1 MVKTLDQIV
10 PDFKDALRIGVM
22 DSARLIVSDLKEKG
36 PYWTGLFER
45 SWVIRSGKTTIPG
58 LFPTFPQFQMSKSE
72 RRQSG
77 LLEPMPINKG
87 LEGYTI
93 GNLTEYR
100 AYAMDLLPTSNARRS
115 PSFRRKSD
123 GQPVN
128 LTANKYWFEAYVTA
142 EKAEGTMAARVDE
155 TLTNVFKRY

>member
-1 MVKTLDQIV
+1 MTKKLLDQLI
-10 PDFKDALRIGVM
+10 PDFKDALRVGMM
-22 DSARLIVSDLKEKG
+22 DASRKVVDDLKEEG

-58 LFPTFPQFQMSKSE
+58 VLPTQPQFQMSPAGK
-72 RRQSG
+72 RKTG

-115 PSFRRKSD
+115 PTFKRAD
-123 GQPVN
+123 GRTLVN
-128 LTANKYWFEAYVTA
+128 LTANKYWFEQYVLGGA
-142 EKAEGTMAARVDE
+142 MKDQIDS
-155 TLTNVFKRY
+155 TLTSIFKRY